1 MTDTDLQ
8 SKLAEHEDLVRQL
21 AQRLQETVDENDRL
35 RGENAKLRAEK
46 SDALS
51 VLKEIYSD
59 PDASQAHRI
68 KAAGLALPHEVPRL
82 TPVAPAIDA
91 TCEEIEPL
99 AVVMERQ
106 RRRMNKLL
114 ALPLEERSAMIT
126 GVSGNGSD
134 DDTAG

>member
-1 MTDTDLQ
+1 MIDTD
-8 SKLAEHEDLVRQL
+8 ADIIRQL
-21 AQRLQETVDENDRL
+21 TMRLQETVDENDRL
-35 RGENAKLRAEK
+35 RAENAKLRAEK

-51 VLKEIYSD
+51 VLKEAYND
-59 PDASQAHRI
+59 PDVPPALRI

-106 RRRMNKLL
+106 RRRMNRLL
-114 ALPLEERSAMIT
+114 SLPMEERAAMIT

-134 DDTAG
+134 DDTGS